1 MPVTQGDVAR
11 RAGVSPRTVSNVV
24 NEFPLVSD
32 ELRQRV
38 QRAIDELGYQP
49 NLVARNLRRGRS
61 GMIGLAV
68 PELSVPYFSEL
79 AGLVI
84 AEARRHSYTVVVEQ
98 TDGDP
103 GREQQL
109 LHQND
114 RGHLFD
120 GLIFS
125 PLGLGET
132 ELRRYAGDTPVVL
145 LGEHIDDG
153 PFDHVGLDNV
163 AAARDATAHL
173 IGLGR
178 QRIAAIGDQ
187 SQSPGETGQLRSAG
201 YREALRAGGLR
212 YRPSLVVPASSFHR
226 GSGAGAMD
234 RLLDQPTAPD
244 AVFCYNDLLAIG
256 AMHTVLRRG
265 LRIPDDIAIV
275 GFDDIEESRYAFPAL
290 TTICPDKAELA
301 RCAVAQLFA
310 RLTDHTAP
318 PASHQ
323 VGYQLK
329 IRGSTQPSPRLRLT
343 SPSPG
348 PGPARGG
355 RTRRS
360 SSTSCTAGSA
370 GSPRGSPPT
379 SPAAPSGSGPGS
391 SRCCRALRRRGC

>member
-38 QRAIDELGYQP
+38 LHAIEELGYQP

-109 LHQND
+109 LQQNA

-132 ELRRYAGDTPVVL
+132 DLRRHAGDTPTVL
-145 LGEHIDDG
+145 LGEHIEDG

-173 IGLGR
+173 IALGR

-187 SQSPGETGQLRSAG
+187 SRARGGTGQLRSAG

-212 YRPSLVVPASSFHR
+212 YQPSLVVPASSFHR
-226 GSGAGAMD
+226 GSGAEAMA
-234 RLLDQPTAPD
+234 RLLDQATVPD

-256 AMHTVLRRG
+256 AMQAVLQRG

-275 GFDDIEESRYAFPAL
+275 GFDDIEEARYAFPAL
-290 TTICPDKAELA
+290 TTIAPDKGALA
-301 RCAVAQLFA
+301 RRAVAQLFT
-310 RLTDHTAP
+310 RLNDQGAP

-323 VGYQLK
+323 VGYSLK
-329 IRGSTQPSPRLRLT
+329 VR
-343 SPSPG
+343 
-348 PGPARGG
+348 
-355 RTRRS
+355 
-360 SSTSCTAGSA
+360 
-370 GSPRGSPPT
+370 
-379 SPAAPSGSGPGS
+379 GS
-391 SRCCRALRRRGC
+391 SRP

>member
-49 NLVARNLRRGRS
+49 NLVARNLRQGRS

-109 LHQND
+109 LQQNA

-125 PLGLGET
+125 PLGLGEA
-132 ELRRYAGDTPVVL
+132 ELRRHAGDTPTVL
-145 LGEHIDDG
+145 LGEHLEDG

-173 IGLGR
+173 IDLGR
-178 QRIAAIGDQ
+178 RRIAAIGDQ
-187 SQSPGETGQLRSAG
+187 SRARGETGQLRSAG

-212 YRPSLVVPASSFHR
+212 YQPSLVVPASAFHR
-226 GSGAGAMD
+226 GSGAEAMS
-234 RLLDQPTAPD
+234 RLLDQGTGPD

-256 AMHTVLRRG
+256 AMQTVLQRG

-275 GFDDIEESRYAFPAL
+275 GFDDIEEARYAFPAL
-290 TTICPDKAELA
+290 TTIAPDKGALA
-301 RCAVAQLFA
+301 RRAVAQLFT
-310 RLTDHTAP
+310 RLKDQGAP

-323 VGYQLK
+323 VGYSLK
-329 IRGSTQPSPRLRLT
+329 VRGSTQP
-343 SPSPG
+343 
-348 PGPARGG
+348 
-355 RTRRS
+355 
-360 SSTSCTAGSA
+360 
-370 GSPRGSPPT
+370 
-379 SPAAPSGSGPGS
+379 
-391 SRCCRALRRRGC
+391 

>member
-24 NEFPLVSD
+24 NEFPLVSH

-38 QRAIDELGYQP
+38 LRAIQELGYHP

-109 LHQND
+109 LHENA

-125 PLGLGET
+125 PLGLGKA
-132 ELRRYAGDTPVVL
+132 ELRRYAGDTPTVL
-145 LGEHIDDG
+145 LGEHIADG
-153 PFDHVGLDNV
+153 PFDHVGIDNV

-178 QRIAAIGDQ
+178 QRIAAIGHQ
-187 SQSPGETGQLRSAG
+187 SRSPGETGQLRSAG
-201 YREALRAGGLR
+201 YRAALHAGGLR
-212 YRPSLVVPASSFHR
+212 YRTSLVVPAASFHR
-226 GSGAGAMD
+226 GSGAGAMA
-234 RLLDQPTAPD
+234 RLLDQPTVPD

-256 AMHTVLRRG
+256 AMQTVLRRG
-265 LRIPDDIAIV
+265 LHIPDDIAIV
-275 GFDDIEESRYAFPAL
+275 GFDDIEEARYSFPAL
-290 TTICPDKAELA
+290 TTIAPDKGGLA

-310 RLTDHTAP
+310 RLKDHTAP

-323 VGYQLK
+323 VGYQLMV
-329 IRGSTQPSPRLRLT
+329 RGSTQ
-343 SPSPG
+343 G
-348 PGPARGG
+348 
-355 RTRRS
+355 
-360 SSTSCTAGSA
+360 
-370 GSPRGSPPT
+370 
-379 SPAAPSGSGPGS
+379 
-391 SRCCRALRRRGC
+391 

>member
-32 ELRQRV
+32 ELRERV

-49 NLVARNLRRGRS
+49 NLAARNLRRGRS

-68 PELSVPYFSEL
+68 PELSAPYFSEL

-84 AEARRHSYTVVVEQ
+84 AEARRHSCTVVVEQ

-103 GREQQL
+103 VRERQL
-109 LHQND
+109 LD
-114 RGHLFD
+114 RSDSGQLLD

-125 PLGLGET
+125 PLGLGPAD
-132 ELRRYAGDTPVVL
+132 LHRDGDATPVVL
-145 LGEHIDDG
+145 LGEHIEDG

-178 QRIAAIGDQ
+178 RRIAAIGDQ
-187 SQSPGETGQLRSAG
+187 SRSPGETGQLRSAG
-201 YREALRAGGLR
+201 YREALRAGDLR
-212 YRPSLVVPASSFHR
+212 YRASLVVPASSFHR
-226 GSGAGAMD
+226 ASGADAMD

-290 TTICPDKAELA
+290 TTICPDKGELA

-310 RLTDHTAP
+310 RLKDQAAP
-318 PASHQ
+318 AASHQ
-323 VGYQLK
+323 VGYQLT
-329 IRGSTQPSPRLRLT
+329 IRGSSQPSPR
-343 SPSPG
+343 
-348 PGPARGG
+348 
-355 RTRRS
+355 
-360 SSTSCTAGSA
+360 
-370 GSPRGSPPT
+370 
-379 SPAAPSGSGPGS
+379 
-391 SRCCRALRRRGC
+391 

>member
-1 MPVTQGDVAR
+1 MLRCNTLFWPGLIRYGGLKLPVTQGDVAR

-38 QRAIDELGYQP
+38 LQAIEELGYQP

-103 GREQQL
+103 DREQQL
-109 LHQND
+109 LHQNA

-125 PLGLGET
+125 PLGLGED
-132 ELRRYAGDTPVVL
+132 ELRRHAGDTPTVL
-145 LGEHIDDG
+145 LGEHIADA

-173 IGLGR
+173 IALGR

-187 SQSPGETGQLRSAG
+187 DRARGETGQLRSAG
-201 YREALRAGGLR
+201 YREALRAGGLE
-212 YRPSLVVPASSFHR
+212 YRTSLVMPASSFHR
-226 GSGAGAMD
+226 GSGADAMG
-234 RLLDQPTAPD
+234 RLLDQPTPPD

-256 AMHTVLRRG
+256 AMQAVLQRG
-265 LRIPDDIAIV
+265 LRIPDHVAVV
-275 GFDDIEESRYAFPAL
+275 GFDDIEEARYAFPAL
-290 TTICPDKAELA
+290 TTIAPDKGELA
-301 RCAVAQLFA
+301 RCAVAQLFE
-310 RLTDHTAP
+310 RLKDPSAP
-318 PASHQ
+318 PTSHQ
-323 VGYQLK
+323 VGYSLK
-329 IRGSTQPSPRLRLT
+329 VRRS
-343 SPSPG
+343 
-348 PGPARGG
+348 
-355 RTRRS
+355 TRR
-360 SSTSCTAGSA
+360 
-370 GSPRGSPPT
+370 
-379 SPAAPSGSGPGS
+379 
-391 SRCCRALRRRGC
+391 

>member
-38 QRAIDELGYQP
+38 LRVIDELGYQP

-61 GMIGLAV
+61 GLIGLAV
-68 PELSVPYFSEL
+68 PELSAPYFSEL
-79 AGLVI
+79 AGLDI

-103 GREQQL
+103 DREQQL
-109 LHQND
+109 LRQNA

-125 PLGLGET
+125 PLGLGRD
-132 ELRRYAGDTPVVL
+132 ELRRHAGDTPTVL
-145 LGEHIDDG
+145 LGEHLEDG

-178 QRIAAIGDQ
+178 RRIAAIGDQ
-187 SQSPGETGQLRSAG
+187 SLPVGETGQLRSAG
-201 YREALRAGGLR
+201 YRAALRDGGLR
-212 YRPSLVVPASSFHR
+212 YRPSLVMPASSFHR
-226 GSGAGAMD
+226 GSGAQAMT
-234 RLLDQPTAPD
+234 RLLDQPEVPD
-244 AVFCYNDLLAIG
+244 AVFCYNDLLAVG
-256 AMHTVLRRG
+256 AMQAVLQRG
-265 LRIPDDIAIV
+265 LRIPDDVAVV
-275 GFDDIEESRYAFPAL
+275 GFDDIEEARYAFPAL
-290 TTICPDKAELA
+290 TTVAPDKGALA

-310 RLTDHTAP
+310 RLQDQDAP

-323 VGYQLK
+323 VGYALTV
-329 IRGSTQPSPRLRLT
+329 RGSTRP
-343 SPSPG
+343 
-348 PGPARGG
+348 
-355 RTRRS
+355 
-360 SSTSCTAGSA
+360 
-370 GSPRGSPPT
+370 
-379 SPAAPSGSGPGS
+379 
-391 SRCCRALRRRGC
+391 

>member
-1 MPVTQGDVAR
+1 V
-11 RAGVSPRTVSNVV
+11 
-24 NEFPLVSD
+24 L
-32 ELRQRV
+32 
-38 QRAIDELGYQP
+38 RAISELGYQP

-109 LHQND
+109 LQQNA

-125 PLGLGET
+125 PLGLGEA
-132 ELRRYAGDTPVVL
+132 ELRRHAGDTPTVL
-145 LGEHIDDG
+145 LGEHIEDG

-173 IGLGR
+173 IALGR
-178 QRIAAIGDQ
+178 QHIAAIGDQ
-187 SQSPGETGQLRSAG
+187 SRARGETGQLRSAG

-212 YRPSLVVPASSFHR
+212 YQPSLVVPASSFHR
-226 GSGAGAMD
+226 GSGAEAMA
-234 RLLDQPTAPD
+234 RLLDQATVPD

-256 AMHTVLRRG
+256 AMQTVLKRG

-275 GFDDIEESRYAFPAL
+275 GFDDIEEARYAFPAL
-290 TTICPDKAELA
+290 TTIAPDKGALA

-310 RLTDHTAP
+310 RLKDQGTP

-323 VGYQLK
+323 VGYSLRV
-329 IRGSTQPSPRLRLT
+329 RGSSQPR
-343 SPSPG
+343 
-348 PGPARGG
+348 
-355 RTRRS
+355 
-360 SSTSCTAGSA
+360 
-370 GSPRGSPPT
+370 
-379 SPAAPSGSGPGS
+379 
-391 SRCCRALRRRGC
+391 

>member
-1 MPVTQGDVAR
+1 MKSPVLGGLSVPVTQGDVAR

-38 QRAIDELGYQP
+38 LRAISELGYQP

-61 GMIGLAV
+61 GLIGLAV

-103 GREQQL
+103 GREQEL
-109 LHQND
+109 LQQNA

-125 PLGLGET
+125 PLGLGEA
-132 ELRRYAGDTPVVL
+132 ELRRHAGDTPTVL
-145 LGEHIDDG
+145 LGEHLEDG

-173 IGLGR
+173 IALGR

-187 SQSPGETGQLRSAG
+187 SWARGETGQLRSAG
-201 YREALRAGGLR
+201 YRAALRAGGLS
-212 YRPSLVVPASSFHR
+212 YQPSLVVPASSFHR
-226 GSGAGAMD
+226 GSGAEAMA
-234 RLLDQPTAPD
+234 RLLDQLARGSGPVPD

-256 AMHTVLRRG
+256 AMQAVLQRG
-265 LRIPDDIAIV
+265 LRIPDDVAVV
-275 GFDDIEESRYAFPAL
+275 GFDDIEEARYAFPPL
-290 TTICPDKAELA
+290 TTIAPDKEALA

-310 RLTDHTAP
+310 RLADQDAP
-318 PASHQ
+318 PTSHQ
-323 VGYQLK
+323 VSYSLTV
-329 IRGSTQPSPRLRLT
+329 RGSSQP
-343 SPSPG
+343 
-348 PGPARGG
+348 
-355 RTRRS
+355 
-360 SSTSCTAGSA
+360 
-370 GSPRGSPPT
+370 
-379 SPAAPSGSGPGS
+379 
-391 SRCCRALRRRGC
+391 

>member
-38 QRAIDELGYQP
+38 QRAIEELDYQP

-84 AEARRHSYTVVVEQ
+84 AEAGRHSYTVVVEQ

-103 GREQQL
+103 ARERQL
-109 LHQND
+109 LHQNV

-125 PLGLGET
+125 PLGLGIT
-132 ELRRYAGDTPVVL
+132 ELRRYAGDIPVVL
-145 LGEHIDDG
+145 LGEHIADG
-153 PFDHVGLDNV
+153 PFDHVGIDNV
-163 AAARDATAHL
+163 SAARDATAHL
-173 IGLGR
+173 IALGR
-178 QRIAAIGDQ
+178 ECIAAIGHQ
-187 SQSPGETGQLRSAG
+187 SHSPGETGQLRSAG
-201 YREALRAGGLR
+201 YREALRSGGLR
-212 YRPSLVVPASSFHR
+212 FRESLLVPASSFHR
-226 GSGAGAMD
+226 ASGAQAMEQ
-234 RLLDQPTAPD
+234 LLALDSRPD

-256 AMHTVLRRG
+256 AMQTVLRRG

-275 GFDDIEESRYAFPAL
+275 GFDDIEEARYSFPAL
-290 TTICPDKAELA
+290 TTISPDKQEIA
-301 RCAVAQLFA
+301 RFAVAQLFGRLNA
-310 RLTDHTAP
+310 RAAP

-323 VGYQLK
+323 AAYRLVV
-329 IRGSTQPSPRLRLT
+329 RESTH
-343 SPSPG
+343 PG
-348 PGPARGG
+348 GVPLQDHSAPAK
-355 RTRRS
+355 
-360 SSTSCTAGSA
+360 
-370 GSPRGSPPT
+370 
-379 SPAAPSGSGPGS
+379 
-391 SRCCRALRRRGC
+391 

>member
-1 MPVTQGDVAR
+1 VPVTQGDVAR

-24 NEFPLVSD
+24 NDFPLVSD

-38 QRAIDELGYQP
+38 LRAISELGYQP
-49 NLVARNLRRGRS
+49 NLVARNLRHGRS

-109 LHQND
+109 LQQNA

-125 PLGLGET
+125 PLGLGGA
-132 ELRRYAGDTPVVL
+132 ELRRHAGDTPTVL
-145 LGEHIDDG
+145 LGEHIEDG

-173 IGLGR
+173 IALGR

-187 SQSPGETGQLRSAG
+187 SRARGETGQLRSAG

-212 YRPSLVVPASSFHR
+212 SQPSLLVPASSFHR
-226 GSGAGAMD
+226 GSGAEAMA
-234 RLLDQPTAPD
+234 RLLDQAPMSGAVSGAVPD

-256 AMHTVLRRG
+256 AMQAVLRRG

-275 GFDDIEESRYAFPAL
+275 GFDDIEEARYAFPPL
-290 TTICPDKAELA
+290 TTIAPDKEALA
-301 RCAVAQLFA
+301 RWAVAQLFA
-310 RLTDHTAP
+310 RLKDQGAP
-318 PASHQ
+318 PTSHQ
-323 VGYQLK
+323 VGYSLK
-329 IRGSTQPSPRLRLT
+329 VRGSSQPR
-343 SPSPG
+343 
-348 PGPARGG
+348 
-355 RTRRS
+355 
-360 SSTSCTAGSA
+360 
-370 GSPRGSPPT
+370 
-379 SPAAPSGSGPGS
+379 
-391 SRCCRALRRRGC
+391 

>member
-1 MPVTQGDVAR
+1 MLGCNTLFWPDLICYGGRRDGGQNVPVTQGDVAR

-38 QRAIDELGYQP
+38 LHAIEELGYQP

-109 LHQND
+109 LQQNA

-132 ELRRYAGDTPVVL
+132 DLRRHAGDTPTVL
-145 LGEHIDDG
+145 LGEHIEDG

-173 IGLGR
+173 IALGR

-187 SQSPGETGQLRSAG
+187 SRARGETGQLRSAG

-212 YRPSLVVPASSFHR
+212 YQPSLVVPASSFHR
-226 GSGAGAMD
+226 GSGAEAMA
-234 RLLDQPTAPD
+234 RLLDQATVPD

-256 AMHTVLRRG
+256 AMQAVLQRG

-275 GFDDIEESRYAFPAL
+275 GFDDIEEARYAFPAL
-290 TTICPDKAELA
+290 TTIAPDKGALA
-301 RCAVAQLFA
+301 RRAVAQLFT
-310 RLTDHTAP
+310 RLNDQGAP

-323 VGYQLK
+323 VGYSLK
-329 IRGSTQPSPRLRLT
+329 VR
-343 SPSPG
+343 
-348 PGPARGG
+348 
-355 RTRRS
+355 
-360 SSTSCTAGSA
+360 
-370 GSPRGSPPT
+370 
-379 SPAAPSGSGPGS
+379 GS
-391 SRCCRALRRRGC
+391 SRP

>member
-38 QRAIDELGYQP
+38 LHAIEELGYQP

-109 LHQND
+109 LQQNA

-132 ELRRYAGDTPVVL
+132 DLRRHAGDTPTVL
-145 LGEHIDDG
+145 LGEHIEDG

-173 IGLGR
+173 IALGR

-187 SQSPGETGQLRSAG
+187 SRARGETGQLRSAG

-212 YRPSLVVPASSFHR
+212 YQPSLVVPASSFHR
-226 GSGAGAMD
+226 GSGAEAMA
-234 RLLDQPTAPD
+234 RLLDQATVPD

-256 AMHTVLRRG
+256 AMQAVLQRG

-275 GFDDIEESRYAFPAL
+275 GFDDIEEARYAFPAL
-290 TTICPDKAELA
+290 TTIAPDKGALA
-301 RCAVAQLFA
+301 RRAVAQLFT
-310 RLTDHTAP
+310 RLNDQGAP

-323 VGYQLK
+323 VGYSLK
-329 IRGSTQPSPRLRLT
+329 VR
-343 SPSPG
+343 
-348 PGPARGG
+348 
-355 RTRRS
+355 
-360 SSTSCTAGSA
+360 
-370 GSPRGSPPT
+370 
-379 SPAAPSGSGPGS
+379 GS
-391 SRCCRALRRRGC
+391 SRP

>member
-38 QRAIDELGYQP
+38 LRVIDELGYQP

-61 GMIGLAV
+61 GLIGLAV
-68 PELSVPYFSEL
+68 PELSAPYFSEL

-103 GREQQL
+103 DREQQL
-109 LHQND
+109 LRQNA

-125 PLGLGET
+125 PLGLGRD
-132 ELRRYAGDTPVVL
+132 ELRRHAGDTPTVL
-145 LGEHIDDG
+145 LGEHLEDG

-178 QRIAAIGDQ
+178 RRIAAIGDQ
-187 SQSPGETGQLRSAG
+187 SLPVGETGQLRSAG
-201 YREALRAGGLR
+201 YRAALRDGGLR
-212 YRPSLVVPASSFHR
+212 YRPSLVMPASSFHR
-226 GSGAGAMD
+226 GSGAQAMT
-234 RLLDQPTAPD
+234 RLLDQPEVPD
-244 AVFCYNDLLAIG
+244 AVFCYNDLLAVG
-256 AMHTVLRRG
+256 AMQAVLQRG
-265 LRIPDDIAIV
+265 LRIPDDVAVV
-275 GFDDIEESRYAFPAL
+275 GFDDIEEARYAFPAL
-290 TTICPDKAELA
+290 TTVAPDKGALA

-310 RLTDHTAP
+310 RLQDQDAP

-323 VGYQLK
+323 VGYSLK
-329 IRGSTQPSPRLRLT
+329 VRGSTRP
-343 SPSPG
+343 
-348 PGPARGG
+348 
-355 RTRRS
+355 
-360 SSTSCTAGSA
+360 
-370 GSPRGSPPT
+370 
-379 SPAAPSGSGPGS
+379 
-391 SRCCRALRRRGC
+391 

>member
-1 MPVTQGDVAR
+1 MLRCNTLFWPDLIRYGGRRDGGQHVPVTQGDVAR

-32 ELRQRV
+32 ELRRRV
-38 QRAIDELGYQP
+38 LHAIEELGYQP

-68 PELSVPYFSEL
+68 PELSAPYFSEL

-109 LHQND
+109 LQQNA

-132 ELRRYAGDTPVVL
+132 DLRRHAGDTPTVL
-145 LGEHIDDG
+145 LGEHIEDG

-173 IGLGR
+173 IALGR
-178 QRIAAIGDQ
+178 RRIAAIGDQ
-187 SQSPGETGQLRSAG
+187 SRARGETGQLRSAG

-212 YRPSLVVPASSFHR
+212 YQPSLVVPASSFHR
-226 GSGAGAMD
+226 GSGAEAMA
-234 RLLDQPTAPD
+234 RLLDQATVPD

-256 AMHTVLRRG
+256 AMQAVLQRG

-275 GFDDIEESRYAFPAL
+275 GFDDIEEARYAFPAL
-290 TTICPDKAELA
+290 TTIAPDKGALA
-301 RCAVAQLFA
+301 RCAVAQLFT
-310 RLTDHTAP
+310 RLKNQGAP

-323 VGYQLK
+323 VGYSLK
-329 IRGSTQPSPRLRLT
+329 VRGSSQP
-343 SPSPG
+343 
-348 PGPARGG
+348 
-355 RTRRS
+355 
-360 SSTSCTAGSA
+360 
-370 GSPRGSPPT
+370 
-379 SPAAPSGSGPGS
+379 
-391 SRCCRALRRRGC
+391 

>member
-1 MPVTQGDVAR
+1 VPVTQGDVAR

-24 NEFPLVSD
+24 NDFPLVSD

-38 QRAIDELGYQP
+38 LRAISELGYQP

-84 AEARRHSYTVVVEQ
+84 AEARRHCYTVVVEQ

-103 GREQQL
+103 DREQQL
-109 LHQND
+109 LQQNA

-125 PLGLGET
+125 PLGLSEA
-132 ELRRYAGDTPVVL
+132 ELRRHAGDTPTVL
-145 LGEHIDDG
+145 LGEHIENG

-173 IGLGR
+173 IALGR

-187 SQSPGETGQLRSAG
+187 SRARGETGQLRSAG

-212 YRPSLVVPASSFHR
+212 YWPSLVVPASSFHR
-226 GSGAGAMD
+226 GSGAEAMA
-234 RLLDQPTAPD
+234 RLLDQATVPD

-256 AMHTVLRRG
+256 AMQTVLGRG

-275 GFDDIEESRYAFPAL
+275 GFDDIEEARYAFPAL
-290 TTICPDKAELA
+290 TTIAPDKGALA
-301 RCAVAQLFA
+301 RCAVAQLLA
-310 RLTDHTAP
+310 RLNDQGAP

-323 VGYQLK
+323 VGYSLK
-329 IRGSTQPSPRLRLT
+329 VRGSSQPR
-343 SPSPG
+343 
-348 PGPARGG
+348 
-355 RTRRS
+355 
-360 SSTSCTAGSA
+360 
-370 GSPRGSPPT
+370 
-379 SPAAPSGSGPGS
+379 
-391 SRCCRALRRRGC
+391 

>member
-1 MPVTQGDVAR
+1 MTQGDVAR

-125 PLGLGET
+125 PLGLGQA
-132 ELRRYAGDTPVVL
+132 ELRRYAGDIPVVL
-145 LGEHIDDG
+145 LGEHIEDG
-153 PFDHVGLDNV
+153 AFDHVGIDNV
-163 AAARDATAHL
+163 AAARDATASRL
-173 IGLGR
+173 
-178 QRIAAIGDQ
+178 
-187 SQSPGETGQLRSAG
+187 SAT
-201 YREALRAGGLR
+201 RA
-212 YRPSLVVPASSFHR
+212 
-226 GSGAGAMD
+226 
-234 RLLDQPTAPD
+234 
-244 AVFCYNDLLAIG
+244 
-256 AMHTVLRRG
+256 
-265 LRIPDDIAIV
+265 
-275 GFDDIEESRYAFPAL
+275 
-290 TTICPDKAELA
+290 
-301 RCAVAQLFA
+301 
-310 RLTDHTAP
+310 
-318 PASHQ
+318 
-323 VGYQLK
+323 
-329 IRGSTQPSPRLRLT
+329 
-343 SPSPG
+343 
-348 PGPARGG
+348 
-355 RTRRS
+355 TRR
-360 SSTSCTAGSA
+360 A
-370 GSPRGSPPT
+370 R
-379 SPAAPSGSGPGS
+379 PGS
-391 SRCCRALRRRGC
+391 CGRPGTGRRCGRAACATARPWSCRRPPS

>member
-38 QRAIDELGYQP
+38 LRAISELGYQP

-109 LHQND
+109 LQQNA

-125 PLGLGET
+125 PLGLGEA
-132 ELRRYAGDTPVVL
+132 ELRRHAGDTPTVL
-145 LGEHIDDG
+145 LGEHLEDG

-173 IGLGR
+173 IDLGR
-178 QRIAAIGDQ
+178 RRIAAIGDQ
-187 SQSPGETGQLRSAG
+187 SRARGETGQLRSAG

-212 YRPSLVVPASSFHR
+212 YQPSLVVPASAFHR
-226 GSGAGAMD
+226 GSGAEAMS
-234 RLLDQPTAPD
+234 RLLDQGTGPD

-256 AMHTVLRRG
+256 AMQTVLQRG

-275 GFDDIEESRYAFPAL
+275 GFDDIEEARYAFPAL
-290 TTICPDKAELA
+290 TTIAPDKGALA
-301 RCAVAQLFA
+301 RRAVAQLFT
-310 RLTDHTAP
+310 RLKDQGAP

-323 VGYQLK
+323 VGYSLK
-329 IRGSTQPSPRLRLT
+329 VRGSTQP
-343 SPSPG
+343 
-348 PGPARGG
+348 
-355 RTRRS
+355 
-360 SSTSCTAGSA
+360 
-370 GSPRGSPPT
+370 
-379 SPAAPSGSGPGS
+379 
-391 SRCCRALRRRGC
+391 

>member
-1 MPVTQGDVAR
+1 MKGPVLGGQSVPVTQGDVAR

-38 QRAIDELGYQP
+38 LRAISELGYQP

-103 GREQQL
+103 DREQQL
-109 LHQND
+109 LQQNA

-125 PLGLGET
+125 PLGLGEA
-132 ELRRYAGDTPVVL
+132 ELRRHAGDTPTVL
-145 LGEHIDDG
+145 LGEHIEDG

-173 IGLGR
+173 IALGR

-187 SQSPGETGQLRSAG
+187 SRARGETGQLRSAG

-212 YRPSLVVPASSFHR
+212 YQPSLVVPASSFHR
-226 GSGAGAMD
+226 ASGAEAMA
-234 RLLDQPTAPD
+234 RLLDQATVPD

-256 AMHTVLRRG
+256 AMQTVLRRG

-275 GFDDIEESRYAFPAL
+275 GFDDIEEARYAFPAL
-290 TTICPDKAELA
+290 TTIAPDKGALA

-310 RLTDHTAP
+310 RLKDQIAP
-318 PASHQ
+318 LTSHQ
-323 VGYQLK
+323 VGYSLK
-329 IRGSTQPSPRLRLT
+329 VRGSSQPR
-343 SPSPG
+343 
-348 PGPARGG
+348 
-355 RTRRS
+355 
-360 SSTSCTAGSA
+360 
-370 GSPRGSPPT
+370 
-379 SPAAPSGSGPGS
+379 
-391 SRCCRALRRRGC
+391 